1 MIQTRPITTHSKRAL
16 SFDGGRVIGTRTK
29 SIAANSIMRAS
40 SKNAVAPMD
49 KPGKKK
55 KKRVVR
61 KIQATIPFSRQSNP
75 ESK

>member
-1 MIQTRPITTHSKRAL
+1 MSQTRPITAHSKRTRSL
-16 SFDGGRVIGTRTK
+16 DGGRVIGTPTK

-40 SKNAVAPMD
+40 TKNAVAPVD

-61 KIQATIPFSRQSNP
+61 KILATALLSLQSN
-75 ESK
+75 S

>member
-1 MIQTRPITTHSKRAL
+1 MIQTRPITAHSKSAL
-16 SFDGGRVIGTRTK
+16 SLDGGRVIGTPTK

-40 SKNAVAPMD
+40 SKNAVAPID

-61 KIQATIPFSRQSNP
+61 KIQATIPLSLQSN
-75 ESK
+75 S

>member
-1 MIQTRPITTHSKRAL
+1 
-16 SFDGGRVIGTRTK
+16 VTRTK

-49 KPGKKK
+49 KPGKKR

-61 KIQATIPFSRQSNP
+61 KIQATIPFSRQSNRD
-75 ESK
+75 SK